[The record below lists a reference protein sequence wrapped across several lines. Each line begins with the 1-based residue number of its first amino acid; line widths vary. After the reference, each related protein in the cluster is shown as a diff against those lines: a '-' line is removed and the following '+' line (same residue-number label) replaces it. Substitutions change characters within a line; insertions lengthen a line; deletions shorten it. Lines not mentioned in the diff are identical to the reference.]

1 MGYVNN
7 LLITSPTEIT
17 ELSNMSVWWIC
28 QENSDHRYK
37 IQVKE
42 RMAYRK
48 RNKKECS
55 ICKGYRRKQEHFIQF
70 KKDIKYKNTLSNI
83 KWFLYCQNVHLKNF
97 SFHLNKV
104 HFRLN

>member
-1 MGYVNN
+1 MFNTCFILNVRIILAQKTNLIQLFERDYLNN
-7 LLITSPTEIT
+7 LLITSLTEIT

-28 QENSDHRYK
+28 QEKPDHRYK

-48 RNKKECS
+48 RNKKGCS

-70 KKDIKYKNTLSNI
+70 KKI
-83 KWFLYCQNVHLKNF
+83 
-97 SFHLNKV
+97 
-104 HFRLN
+104 

>member
-1 MGYVNN
+1 MRIILAQKTNLIQLFERDYVNN
-7 LLITSPTEIT
+7 VLITSPTEIT

-42 RMAYRK
+42 RMTYRK
-48 RNKKECS
+48 RNKKACS

-70 KKDIKYKNTLSNI
+70 KIVKMYI
-83 KWFLYCQNVHLKNF
+83 
-97 SFHLNKV
+97 
-104 HFRLN
+104 